1 MNREA
6 AKKDAIECARDH
18 TWKYN
23 VKITETKNS
32 YSVRVFDCNTDTYFH
47 YYFDPERVAP
57 KKGRIV
63 KVYSIDGC
71 ISLRFSKGF
80 IVNGKLRT
88 CQDYNKLDDDN
99 DFTDFTK
106 WEELP
111 GQGEST
117 INSFGTCCNCISD
130 MISEYEEPCKS
141 CETTIPTNF
150 EEN

>member
-106 WEELP
+106 WQEIP
-111 GQGEST
+111 GQGEPVLVT
-117 INSFGTCCNCISD
+117 KACKPCDHFEKHGKQ
-130 MISEYEEPCKS
+130 EPCKS
-141 CETTIPTNF
+141 CQTTIPTNF
-150 EEN
+150 KEN